1 GIHENYT
8 HEMRDRARVLTGDSQ
23 LETFVSANHNES
35 SPDTVGIYGG
45 PAEAGV
51 SVLNSGI
58 DEYYMDF
65 VVEQV
70 AQAAK
75 QAVDGL
81 RPATLWVR
89 EFTIPAGLDVR
100 LSNNFPTTAD
110 GGFPAAID
118 PKIRVLQARD
128 ALDRPI

>member
-1 GIHENYT
+1 VVAQGIHENYT
-8 HEMRDRARVLTGDSQ
+8 HEMRDRARVRTGTPQ
-23 LETFVSANHNES
+23 LETFVSANHSES

-51 SVLNSGI
+51 AGLTSGI

-75 QAVDGL
+75 QACE
-81 RPATLWVR
+81 A
-89 EFTIPAGLDVR
+89 
-100 LSNNFPTTAD
+100 
-110 GGFPAAID
+110 
-118 PKIRVLQARD
+118 LQPGP
-128 ALDRPI
+128 L